1 MNYKLLIQFEGTR
14 YLGWQKQ
21 KTGVQTVQGKI
32 EGVLDKLFNESI
44 QLIGCSR
51 TDSGVHAMNYIASF
65 KAPNIEVE
73 DLHTYLTQYLPED
86 IVIKEIKKVDDRF
99 HARYNAKAKTYLYK
113 IDNSKFG
120 NVFTKKYAWNIK
132 ESLNIEEMRLASE
145 LLLGTNDFKGFTN
158 KSKNKNTIRTIN
170 SIKITQQDKDVA
182 IEINGD
188 GFLLN
193 MVRIIVGTLVEC
205 GLGKRDKMTIVEVL
219 KSGDRD
225 QAGER
230 AIAKGLYLYNTE
242 Y

>member
-1 MNYKLLIQFEGTR
+1 M
-14 YLGWQKQ
+14 
-21 KTGVQTVQGKI
+21 
-32 EGVLDKLFNESI
+32 
-44 QLIGCSR
+44 
-51 TDSGVHAMNYIASF
+51 
-65 KAPNIEVE
+65 
-73 DLHTYLTQYLPED
+73 
-86 IVIKEIKKVDDRF
+86 
-99 HARYNAKAKTYLYK
+99 
-113 IDNSKFG
+113 
-120 NVFTKKYAWNIK
+120 FTKKYAWNIK